1 MRFLITF
8 LNCPCCCLLTHVCMP
23 LDDDFWCNF
32 LYFEQF
38 FYCFARGE
46 FARALQRW
54 WLIILGIMGSIIEP
68 LARRSSDEVINSFWL
83 VCTRWTKRRAMMVK
97 TVKRAWFLDFD
108 FTCHF
113 YWISS
118 ILYPLCMSFFLL
130 LELFLYFECCFL
142 NCWNCWEKKNF
153 LMIVNCCTSNATSI
167 LIVAS
172 NSRRHP
178 WINQN
183 EVRK

>member
-38 FYCFARGE
+38 FLLFRSWGVCARSPTMMADHSGNYGE
-46 FARALQRW
+46 HNRASCAPQLGRSDQF
-54 WLIILGIMGSIIEP
+54 ILTRVY
-68 LARRSSDEVINSFWL
+68 A
-83 VCTRWTKRRAMMVK
+83 RWTMRRAMMVK

-118 ILYPLCMSFFLL
+118 ILYHLCVSYFLL
-130 LELFLYFECCFL
+130 LELFLYFDCCFFSIAGIV
-142 NCWNCWEKKNF
+142 EKKKTF
-153 LMIVNCCTSNATSI
+153 SWSSIVVRQTQQ
-167 LIVAS
+167 AS
-172 NSRRHP
+172 
-178 WINQN
+178 
-183 EVRK
+183 

>member
-1 MRFLITF
+1 MRFLKTF
-8 LNCPCCCLLTHVCMP
+8 WIALAAASSHMCVCHSTTTSDVIFSILNS
-23 LDDDFWCNF
+23 
-32 LYFEQF
+32 F

-83 VCTRWTKRRAMMVK
+83 VCTRWTMRRAMMVK

-118 ILYPLCMSFFLL
+118 ILYLLCVSYFLL
-130 LELFLYFECCFL
+130 LELFLYFDCCFFSIAGIV
-142 NCWNCWEKKNF
+142 EKKKTF
-153 LMIVNCCTSNATSI
+153 SWSSIVVRQTQQ
-167 LIVAS
+167 AS
-172 NSRRHP
+172 
-178 WINQN
+178 
-183 EVRK
+183 